1 MIKSLSPL
9 LLFIILVSSCNQIA
23 PPHKTSYYLNLDN
36 CLKAVFDQ
44 SAQFPKNKA
53 EENKKPYVNSEAVN
67 LIDLLKQ
74 SEQSNRSI
82 ILYFTAYGCQQCRV
96 MEEEVLMDSP
106 IDKRLREEFLFIPL
120 SVDEREQLPHNSSI
134 RLSEDCQIGT
144 VKTIQ
149 KIGTLNSHLQTT
161 LSRSGS
167 QPYFYAFN
175 TKQSLGSSGNIKTV
189 EGFED
194 FLNSL
199 E

>member
-1 MIKSLSPL
+1 MVKSLSPL
-9 LLFIILVSSCNQIA
+9 LLFIILVSGCNQTT
-23 PPHKTSYYLNLDN
+23 PPQKTSYYLNLDS

-44 SAQFPKNKA
+44 SAQFPINIAK
-53 EENKKPYVNSEAVN
+53 ENKKPHVNTEAVN

-74 SEQSNRSI
+74 SEQSNRCI

-96 MEEEVLMDSP
+96 VEKEVLTDSS

-120 SVDEREQLPHNSSI
+120 SVDERERLPHNSSI
-134 RLSEDCQIGT
+134 RLSEDCQIGS

-175 TKQSLGSSGNIKTV
+175 TKEPLGSSGNIETV
-189 EGFED
+189 EDFED